1 MLFGK
6 RNNKIKGDRGE
17 KMAEDF
23 LKGKGYR
30 LLERQFRTRFGEID
44 LIMQQGNTV
53 VFVEVKTRTSHRF
66 GLPEEA
72 VTAQKKSHMFKAAET
87 WLTSRDMIEETDCRF
102 DVVAITL
109 SDDGTAQRLE
119 HFENIEV

>member
-1 MLFGK
+1 
-6 RNNKIKGDRGE
+6 
-17 KMAEDF
+17 MAEEF
-23 LKGKGYR
+23 LKKKGYR
-30 LLERQFRTRFGEID
+30 LLERQYRTRFGEID
-44 LIMQQGNTV
+44 LIMQTGETV
-53 VFVEVKTRTSHRF
+53 VFVEVKTRSSHDF

-72 VTAQKKSHMFKAAET
+72 VTATKKSHLWKAAET

-109 SDDGTAQRLE
+109 NPDGSVHRLE